1 MKQLQGD
8 ESVQSFIFRVL
19 MLNGESDFA
28 GVLNRMGEWRA
39 FPFVATMYSHLFRPY
54 DPEYLLSVLQRSA
67 IANPVAGMFS
77 NPLSHFELVPTVF
90 RNGVENYSQ
99 QTQNNYLKVNFCVD
113 CIADDLKNC
122 GFGFFRA
129 EWLNQKYCHHHKKAL
144 FNLTGKSQ
152 SVAASNIQKALRGEI
167 PTKCEQYDC
176 YGEQTSLG
184 TDVVENDV
192 KFAPCLQKRLLHWLR
207 KNCMQLEGETN
218 DTERITSIL
227 MKKTGMYVQVDEVQ
241 LENVCNIVKD
251 NHPNVFKAFVNEQSE
266 EIYTSFKLDSHLFK
280 NKLKVIKER
289 NCSICKLHREG
300 YQCSESKIISVAMKE
315 TNYKL
320 LHENPCDY
328 YLTNKRPYWND
339 YPLGGSN
346 AIKDDVWSVF
356 NKIKE
361 VN

>member
-39 FPFVATMYSHLFRPY
+39 FPFVATMHSHLFRPY

-99 QTQNNYLKVNFCVD
+99 QTQNNFLKVNFCVD

-152 SVAASNIQKALRGEI
+152 ALPHLI
-167 PTKCEQYDC
+167 SKKLC
-176 YGEQTSLG
+176 
-184 TDVVENDV
+184 VV
-192 KFAPCLQKRLLHWLR
+192 KFRLNVSSMIVMVSKLRWVLMLLKMMSSSLH
-207 KNCMQLEGETN
+207 
-218 DTERITSIL
+218 
-227 MKKTGMYVQVDEVQ
+227 
-241 LENVCNIVKD
+241 
-251 NHPNVFKAFVNEQSE
+251 VFK
-266 EIYTSFKLDSHLFK
+266 K
-280 NKLKVIKER
+280 
-289 NCSICKLHREG
+289 G
-300 YQCSESKIISVAMKE
+300 YFI
-315 TNYKL
+315 
-320 LHENPCDY
+320 
-328 YLTNKRPYWND
+328 
-339 YPLGGSN
+339 G
-346 AIKDDVWSVF
+346 
-356 NKIKE
+356 
-361 VN
+361 